1 MASAVQTKGDRI
13 PMAHAASNGNRPTGA
28 FLTNVRLAQIRICA
42 QLANAIGRWQGG
54 RACFKALRRL
64 PGGKPLLNTVLGYR
78 RVYPDLASAQLAVE
92 PYANLGHEN
101 LANVELHL
109 ELNTSARPSDY
120 AAFFH
125 LEPVMPEIKTVYDVG
140 GNAGNLYYCY
150 KGYLD
155 FHADIT
161 WTVYDLP
168 EPIASGRTLA
178 AERGESRLT
187 FTHSWDQATGSDLM
201 LISGSLHYFEEPLA
215 RRLQRLAKKPRYI
228 LINRTPLSPK
238 PTVGAVQDA
247 GDFQVACLLLNRD
260 ELVRD
265 LTDIGYELLDQWSCS
280 ELSFTVPANPEY
292 DIGWYSGMWLR
303 LKAPPSGGGS
313 AAEAG

>member
-1 MASAVQTKGDRI
+1 MPYATSD
-13 PMAHAASNGNRPTGA
+13 NNRSSTA
-28 FLTNVRLAQIRICA
+28 FLTNVRLAQIRVCA
-42 QLANAIGRWQGG
+42 QLANALGRSKAG
-54 RACFKALRRL
+54 RTCFKTLRRL
-64 PGGKPLLNTVLGYR
+64 PGGTALLDLVLGYR
-78 RVYPDLASAQLAVE
+78 RIHPDLASAQRAVE

-109 ELNTSARPSDY
+109 SLNTSPRPSDY

-125 LEPVMPEIKTVYDVG
+125 LAPIMSGIKTVYDVG

-155 FHADIT
+155 FHPDMT

-168 EPIASGRTLA
+168 EPIAAGRALA
-178 AERGESRLT
+178 AKREESRLA
-187 FTHSWDQATGSDLM
+187 FTDSWDKAAGSDLM

-215 RRLQRLAKKPRYI
+215 RRLQRLAERPRYI
-228 LINRTPLSPK
+228 LINRTPLSPRE
-238 PTVGAVQDA
+238 TIGAVQDA

-265 LTDIGYELLDQWSCS
+265 LTAIGYEPLDHWSCS
-280 ELSFTVPANPEY
+280 ELNFTVPANPEY
-292 DIGWYSGMWLR
+292 DIGWYSGMWLQ
-303 LKAPPSGGGS
+303 LKTPPSGTVHR
-313 AAEAG
+313 